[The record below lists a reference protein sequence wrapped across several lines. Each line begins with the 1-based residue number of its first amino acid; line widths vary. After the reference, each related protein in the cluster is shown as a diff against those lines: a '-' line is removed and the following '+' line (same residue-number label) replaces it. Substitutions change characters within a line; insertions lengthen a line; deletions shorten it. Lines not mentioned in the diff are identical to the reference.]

1 MAHSSPEGIVLGPG
15 SKLESLDLFINKE
28 KVLNIKQEQKY
39 TAEEVLTILERLKDV
54 PRSQFKEEFL
64 KKFKK

>member
-1 MAHSSPEGIVLGPG
+1 MAQSSPEGIILGPG

-28 KVLNIKQEQKY
+28 KVLSIKQEERY
-39 TAEEVLTILERLKDV
+39 TEEEVLGILEGLKDI